1 MNNKNHVLVKAA
13 LATAMAVS
21 MAPFMNPNVA
31 LSYNALEES
40 INNTSSK
47 TKAIKLAKQALEIN
61 PENIDAECFIAEF
74 EENQIKKLSKMEA
87 IIEKATKLL
96 EKDNM
101 FDKEN
106 IGHFWGMIETFMEI
120 ELK

>member
-1 MNNKNHVLVKAA
+1 
-13 LATAMAVS
+13 
-21 MAPFMNPNVA
+21 
-31 LSYNALEES
+31 
-40 INNTSSK
+40 
-47 TKAIKLAKQALEIN
+47 
-61 PENIDAECFIAEF
+61 
-74 EENQIKKLSKMEA
+74 MEA